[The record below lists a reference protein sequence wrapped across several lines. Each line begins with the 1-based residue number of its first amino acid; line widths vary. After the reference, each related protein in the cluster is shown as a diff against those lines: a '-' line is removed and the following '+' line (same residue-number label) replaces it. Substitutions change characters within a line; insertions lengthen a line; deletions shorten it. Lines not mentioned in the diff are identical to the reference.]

1 MDEILETVP
10 KKFIRSTHTQAYTL
24 LAALPDGKSYRKA
37 SHSRVMDVN
46 KHVLGVYCRRK
57 MLTLKRKP
65 SGYKVGGVSAYF
77 FAPRFI
83 LYYLSLFNI

>member
-1 MDEILETVP
+1 MKANIYRLTGCSEL
-10 KKFIRSTHTQAYTL
+10 S
-24 LAALPDGKSYRKA
+24 RKA
-37 SHSRVMDVN
+37 SHSGAVDVN
-46 KHVLGVYCRRK
+46 KHVLGVYYRRK
-57 MLTLKRKP
+57 MRTLKRKP